1 MWLSAICGLIEAG
14 VGPNNSFTLDQASGT
29 KIGGST
35 LIFRVNDIV
44 QQLIRILNISVL
56 YKQKNMYLV

>member
-44 QQLIRILNISVL
+44 QQLIRI
-56 YKQKNMYLV
+56 